1 MISKKILIIEDDENI
16 LQLEKDYLE
25 MNGYLVETASDGM
38 LGLKKAMQGIYDLMV
53 IDLMLPN
60 KSGFEI
66 VKEVRKQFEI
76 PIIIVSAKND
86 DIDKI
91 KGLGYGADDY
101 LTKPFSPTELV
112 ARVKSHILRYERLT
126 GKKSNHEIINIKSLE
141 IHKDSH
147 KVYIRGKEVQLTT
160 KEYEL
165 LLFLASNPNIVFSKT
180 QLLSNLWDE
189 NYFGDTAT
197 IAVHIQKLRKKIEED
212 QANPEYIETIW
223 GSGYRFNP

>member
-1 MISKKILIIEDDENI
+1 MISKKILIVEDDENI

-60 KSGFEI
+60 KRGFEI

-91 KGLGYGADDY
+91 KGLGYGADNY

-126 GKKSNHEIINIKSLE
+126 GEKSNHEIINMKSLE
-141 IHKDSH
+141 IYKDSH

-197 IAVHIQKLRKKIEED
+197 IAVHIQKLRKK
-212 QANPEYIETIW
+212 
-223 GSGYRFNP
+223 